1 MKIKL
6 NGSSGIVAIIITLL
20 LATGGILIKI
30 GDKKAQVNR
39 NTTDIVEV
47 KSEQK
52 DFRKEINTK
61 FEVVAGDLGLIK
73 GALGIKKQARAR
85 R

>member
-1 MKIKL
+1 MKRIL
-6 NGSSGIVAIIITLL
+6 NGYWGFIAVIITLL
-20 LATGGILIKI
+20 LAGGSVLVKV
-30 GDKKAQVNR
+30 GSKKTQVNR
-39 NTTDIVEV
+39 NTSDIIEI

-52 DFRKEINTK
+52 DFRKEINKK